1 MRKGIISLINDA
13 SEDDLPKITAAD
25 EIVACMARAFEDGWK
40 DAKSVFDMLDDAK
53 KLQVRVLHAARPPP
67 LLMRIRFAARSRS
80 CPRVPQVYL
89 MLKAD
94 SPQLFEEYRVYP
106 MPSPSRGIQQGH
118 RRQRQVHGQR
128 PHALPRTG
136 VLELEEAFA
145 NDVKEPHMD
154 TLVKVATLLG
164 LKGEPNDVLVALAP
178 HMKARIDRLKE
189 LGERDEPD
197 KEEERRRR
205 NKSVRLN
212 KAWNMLLRPLER
224 IKKRFK
230 KAMPPSMLPPP
241 PTSAVAAAPAA
252 PAATLALPMASAAGP
267 AASSQPLAL
276 MPPVTQPASSAPLA
290 LPPPSPTSYLRR
302 RVRPRPNCA
311 KCEVAR
317 GLDDASVRT
326 DFATDGG
333 KGRSRIVSAKRACP
347 LAAHAINDADGV
359 ALLEQY
365 ERDYGVKLTKK
376 KQKFEEF
383 MGSEYHVERLGKP
396 PSFAVSLYRARV
408 NAALAVQ
415 GGGVKLNLNSSG
427 YELVTEA
434 RAKDNYMG
442 FMIV

>member
-1 MRKGIISLINDA
+1 
-13 SEDDLPKITAAD
+13 
-25 EIVACMARAFEDGWK
+25 
-40 DAKSVFDMLDDAK
+40 
-53 KLQVRVLHAARPPP
+53 
-67 LLMRIRFAARSRS
+67 MRIRFAARSRS

-106 MPSPSRGIQQGH
+106 IPPQAEGYNKVTAANAKSMDSALTLYRV
-118 RRQRQVHGQR
+118 QVCS
-128 PHALPRTG
+128 
-136 VLELEEAFA
+136 ELEEAFA
-145 NDVKEPHMD
+145 NDVKEPYMD

-212 KAWNMLLRPLER
+212 KAWNILLRPLER

-252 PAATLALPMASAAGP
+252 PAATLALPMASAAGR

-302 RVRPRPNCA
+302 RVRPRPNCV

-383 MGSEYHVERLGKP
+383 MDSEYHVERLGKP